1 MELEQIHQVLS
12 PIQIEATRA
21 LFDIWSEELTAASNA
36 KEHQTIFIKA
46 EIAKKWG
53 CSVKHV
59 SDVLEYSNIK
69 PIGKRG
75 RAHEFNLEDIQA
87 AKEQYDSEFLKK
99 HAINW
104 KMRSML

>member
-21 LFDIWSEELTAASNA
+21 LFDIWSEEFTATSNA
-36 KEHQTIFIKA
+36 KEHQTIFTKVELA
-46 EIAKKWG
+46 ERWECCTTQVGKILK
-53 CSVKHV
+53 
-59 SDVLEYSNIK
+59 YSNIK

-104 KMRSML
+104 KMRNMA